1 MHFSSQIQ
9 LHSRFYTVVTMA
21 PLDLALAE
29 LMEDDTLHVAEVPRK
44 HGVVRTTLWRQ
55 YTRRTRSAEEKSE
68 NQSLLSHQ
76 QERTSRAVYQRP
88 LRAWP
93 ASDAVNAEESTVELC
108 CISDPTGPNLRVGAQ
123 HYTRRSTVP
132 EQKYHRAKD
141 VNSAFGLARRATL
154 PHAGTRSQYSI
165 CKPPKTDHSPQT
177 LSSHSSAATLIGQDT
192 HRHWCGVNADGQCAS
207 RKTRCRT
214 S

>member
-1 MHFSSQIQ
+1 MYPSGGGFN
-9 LHSRFYTVVTMA
+9 SRCVKVVSDCRHQRCLFRA
-21 PLDLALAE
+21 SNSI
-29 LMEDDTLHVAEVPRK
+29 VPPSISA
-44 HGVVRTTLWRQ
+44 RTT
-55 YTRRTRSAEEKSE
+55 T
-68 NQSLLSHQ
+68 
-76 QERTSRAVYQRP
+76 
-88 LRAWP
+88 
-93 ASDAVNAEESTVELC
+93 TVELC
-108 CISDPTGPNLRVGAQ
+108 CISDPTGPNPRVGAQ

-154 PHAGTRSQYSI
+154 PHAGTRSQYAI
-165 CKPPKTDHSPQT
+165 CKPPKTDHSPQSF
-177 LSSHSSAATLIGQDT
+177 SSHSSAATLIGQDT